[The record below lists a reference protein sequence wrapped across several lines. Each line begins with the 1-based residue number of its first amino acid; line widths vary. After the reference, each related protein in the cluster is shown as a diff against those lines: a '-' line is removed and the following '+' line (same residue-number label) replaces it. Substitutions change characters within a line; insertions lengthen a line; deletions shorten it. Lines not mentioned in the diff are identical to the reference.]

1 MGLIRTVINVRSLRQ
16 LGVILLAVTLLL
28 AAAGK
33 SRRSRVLVKNGNF
46 EKTPTEKGKIP
57 NWHIHLTSITPIPE
71 YTDPANKEGRTG
83 KFTFKCGCGHIWGN
97 IRPWAQLVCS
107 NCGHLNTGL
116 EDSAAQYFE
125 NHKSV
130 SLIKGKGGKG
140 KAVGIDM
147 SESVGNNQGVRV
159 ISQLIKA
166 KRGAGYEIS
175 FDAVSFGPH
184 LRVFVEGFRL
194 EYDDQKS
201 AQWAHS
207 LPAKSN
213 PYKQRYRLKRCFRHQ
228 INVKKP
234 KSWQRKSGKFVARKR
249 WEFDVMFVTLYAYL
263 PGKAAYDNVRLRQLS
278 KAEVEAYKREHPAK
292 EKRLR

>member
-1 MGLIRTVINVRSLRQ
+1 MGLIRTVINVRSLRR

-28 AAAGK
+28 AATGK
-33 SRRSRVLVKNGNF
+33 SRRSKVLVKNGNF
-46 EKTPTEKGKIP
+46 EKTPTEEGKIP

-97 IRPWAQLVCS
+97 IRPWAQLVCPKC
-107 NCGHLNTGL
+107 NHMNIGL
-116 EDSAAQYFE
+116 EDSADNYFA

-140 KAVGIDM
+140 RAVGIDM
-147 SESVGNNQGVRV
+147 SKSVGDNEGVRV
-159 ISQLIKA
+159 ISQIMKA

-175 FDAVSFGPH
+175 FDAISFGPH
-184 LRVFVEGFRL
+184 LRVFVEGFRI

-207 LPAKSN
+207 LPTKSN
-213 PYKQRYRLKRCFRHQ
+213 PYKQRYRLKRSFRKQ
-228 INVKKP
+228 VNAGTP
-234 KSWQRKSGKFVARKR
+234 TSWQRFSDKMVPRKR
-249 WEFDVMFVTLYAYL
+249 YEFDMMFVTLYAYM

-292 EKRLR
+292 ERRLR